1 MKSKLSVKKDF
12 PLFEVHPQLS
22 YLDSTATSLKPQIV
36 IDAINEYYSEY
47 SANVH
52 RGIYEI
58 SDKATSMF
66 EMARQTAA
74 DFIVAESPEEIIF
87 TRGTSEGLNL
97 ICTSLGKSILEEGD
111 EIVTTIIE
119 HHSNFVPWQQFAQ
132 EHGLTL
138 KVAPVN
144 QKGNVDVLPLIS
156 KKTKVLALTALSNV
170 LGIVLPIGEISREA
184 KKINPDIIIIV
195 DAAQAAPHV
204 ALNVRDMAC
213 DALAFSGHKM
223 CGPTGIGVL
232 WVKAEL
238 LDKMPPYQYGGEM
251 IQEVYLDHSTFSEGS
266 HKFEAGTPHI
276 AGTIGLMAAIKY
288 LQSVGLESIH
298 AHEMELADMC
308 ISAFREELGD
318 SISILNADMDNRSS
332 GIVTFNLK
340 GVHTHDVAQILST
353 YNVAVRAGHHCA
365 MPLHTHFG
373 LPGSARASF
382 YMYNTEDD
390 VYKLVHALKEA
401 IKLLG

>member
-1 MKSKLSVKKDF
+1 MKSNLSVKKDF
-12 PLFEVHPQLS
+12 PLFESHPKLS
-22 YLDSTATSLKPQIV
+22 YLDSTATSLKPRVV

-58 SDKATSMF
+58 SDKATEMF
-66 EMARQTAA
+66 EMSRQT
-74 DFIVAESPEEIIF
+74 VAEFIGANSPEEIIF

-97 ICTSLGKSILEEGD
+97 ICTSLGKSILKQGD
-111 EIVTTIIE
+111 EIATTIIE

-132 EHGLTL
+132 EKGLVL
-138 KVAPVN
+138 KVAPVDE
-144 QKGNVDVLPLIS
+144 KGHIDVLSHIS
-156 KKTKVLALTALSNV
+156 KKTKVLTLTALSNV
-170 LGIVLPIGEISREA
+170 LGVALPIGKIAREA
-184 KKINPDIIIIV
+184 KKINPDIIIVV

-204 ALNVRDMAC
+204 HINVHDLAC
-213 DALAFSGHKM
+213 DAVAFSGHKM

-232 WVKAEL
+232 WVKSAL
-238 LDKMPPYQYGGEM
+238 LERMPPYQYGGEM
-251 IQEVYLDHSTFSEGS
+251 IQEVYLDHSSFSEGS

-288 LQSVGLESIH
+288 LQSVGLEAIH
-298 AHEMELADMC
+298 SHEMELADMC
-308 ISAFREELGD
+308 IAALNDELGD
-318 SISILNADMDNRSS
+318 SIRILNADMDNRSS
-332 GIVTFNLK
+332 GIVTFNLE

-353 YNVAVRAGHHCA
+353 FNVAVRAGHHCA

-401 IKLLG
+401 KKLLG